1 MGKEL
6 ERARDG
12 NGTEGERR
20 ERGWGKGEG
29 KLAHLSKHRPQL
41 VAQIMVIYNI
51 SE

>member
-20 ERGWGKGEG
+20 ERGGERERG
-29 KLAHLSKHRPQL
+29 S
-41 VAQIMVIYNI
+41 
-51 SE
+51 